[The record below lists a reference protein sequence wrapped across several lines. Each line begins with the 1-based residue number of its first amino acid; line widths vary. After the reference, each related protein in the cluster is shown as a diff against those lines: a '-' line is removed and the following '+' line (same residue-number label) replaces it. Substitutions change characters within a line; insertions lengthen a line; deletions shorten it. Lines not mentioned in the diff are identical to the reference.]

1 MILTLGQRQYA
12 VKASE
17 ITHGQCGEVCRQP
30 VDRFCPVDRVLENFG
45 LDANA

>member
-1 MILTLGQRQYA
+1 MMLTLGQRQYA

-17 ITHGQCGEVCRQP
+17 ITNGQCWEVCRQP
-30 VDRFCPVDRVLENFG
+30 VDRFCPVDSVSETFE